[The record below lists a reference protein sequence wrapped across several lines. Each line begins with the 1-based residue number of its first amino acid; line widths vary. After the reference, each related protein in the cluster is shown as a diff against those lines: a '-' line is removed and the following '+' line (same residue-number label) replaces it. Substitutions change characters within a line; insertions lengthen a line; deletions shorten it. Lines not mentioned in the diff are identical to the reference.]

1 MLTIPFFSFV
11 TIALIALEPSVRV
24 ARSLRPNII
33 LGRILFGCIAFL
45 LIHSVMSAQEP
56 KTADRQMTTEEHIA
70 KPGWWPRKGDAA
82 RRDFVGSATCAE
94 CHSTLFK
101 GQQQHAMAHSSSLV
115 PKRTAEMQP
124 SQLDQGPAH
133 YSIGTENSSLVFKV
147 RYKAQSFSAPLVW
160 LFGSGHHGQTYLYR
174 RAGEW
179 WETRISIFGNFGPA
193 ITPGESEA
201 APVSFTEAL
210 GRRIPDEE
218 LPKCFGCHATAAVT
232 DGKFSPESA
241 MPGVSCEGCHGPGA
255 AHVAIARAYPGGNP
269 GMILNPASLDAP
281 SSVDFCGSC
290 HRTWWDVFQAPE
302 KAVSIVRLPAYRL
315 EQSRCWGNG
324 DARIT
329 CIACHNPHIPLV
341 TESTQYDQKCLS
353 CHVASSSMTPSADHP
368 GAGCPV
374 KSSDCTSCH
383 MPKYELP
390 QMHSKFTDHRIRIV
404 RDPDVIPT
412 MSSASELP

>member
-1 MLTIPFFSFV
+1 MFANPFISF
-11 TIALIALEPSVRV
+11 TSIALIALVSSLRL
-24 ARSLRPNII
+24 AQSLRPAVIFA
-33 LGRILFGCIAFL
+33 RVLFGCIAFL
-45 LIHSVMSAQEP
+45 LLQPVIAAEEP

-82 RRDFVGSATCAE
+82 RSDFVGSATCAE
-94 CHSTLFK
+94 CHSSLFK

-115 PKRTAEMQP
+115 AKKIGAIEPAH
-124 SQLDQGPAH
+124 LDQGPAH
-133 YSIGTENSSLVFKV
+133 YSIGTENNNLVFKV
-147 RYKAQSFSAPLVW
+147 RYNAQSFSAPLAW

-179 WETRISIFGNFGPA
+179 WETRISIFRNFGPA
-193 ITPGESEA
+193 ITPGEPEV
-201 APVSFTEAL
+201 APGSFTEAL

-218 LPKCFGCHATAAVT
+218 LPKCFGCHTTAAVT
-232 DGKFSPESA
+232 SGKFSPESA
-241 MPGVSCEGCHGPGA
+241 IPGVSCEGCHGPGA
-255 AHVAIARAYPGGNP
+255 AHVAIAHADPGGNP
-269 GMILNPASLDAP
+269 GMIFNPASLDAAN
-281 SSVDFCGSC
+281 SVDFCGSC

-329 CIACHNPHIPLV
+329 CVACHNPHMALV
-341 TESTQYDQKCLS
+341 TESAQYDQKCLS

-374 KSSDCTSCH
+374 KSADCTSCH

-390 QMHSKFTDHRIRIV
+390 QMHSRFTDHRIRIV
-404 RDPDVIPT
+404 RDPGT
-412 MSSASELP
+412 MPN